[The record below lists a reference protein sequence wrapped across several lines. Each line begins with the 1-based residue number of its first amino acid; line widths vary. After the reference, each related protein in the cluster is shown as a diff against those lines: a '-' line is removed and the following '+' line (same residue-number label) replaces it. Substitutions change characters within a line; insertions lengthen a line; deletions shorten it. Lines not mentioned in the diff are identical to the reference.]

1 MTQPKSQND
10 DKRLIRQSLG
20 GCRESFGDLVRK
32 YQDRLYNSLVHFLG
46 CTTEAEDIAQEAFVL
61 AYTRLKSFRGD
72 SAFYTW
78 LYRIAVNSAISHRR
92 KRRPTVSTDRH
103 LPIDVLTDT
112 SDGHLPEHNVQRQ
125 ESVSQVHQA
134 MQMLTDEH
142 RRILV
147 LREIEG
153 YDYDAISE
161 MCEIP
166 IGTVRSRL
174 HRARGQLKQELERI
188 DQSSRQESRR

>member
-1 MTQPKSQND
+1 MSQPKSKND
-10 DKRLIRQSLG
+10 DQQLIRQSLG
-20 GCRESFGDLVRK
+20 GCRESFGTLVKK

-46 CTTEAEDIAQEAFVL
+46 CTTDAEDIAQEAFVL
-61 AYTRLKSFRGD
+61 AFTRLKSFRGD

-92 KRRPTVSTDRH
+92 RRRPVVSTDRQ
-103 LPIDVLTDT
+103 LPIDVLTDS
-112 SDGHLPEHNVQRQ
+112 SDGHLPEHHLERQ
-125 ESVSQVHQA
+125 ESVAQVHQA
-134 MQMLTDEH
+134 MQLLTDEH
-142 RRILV
+142 RSILV

-174 HRARGQLKQELERI
+174 HRARSQLKLELERI
-188 DQSSRQESRR
+188 DQSSRQESR

>member
-1 MTQPKSQND
+1 MSQPKSQND
-10 DKRLIRQSLG
+10 DRNLIRQSLD
-20 GCRESFGDLVRK
+20 GCRESFSQLVRK

-61 AYTRLKSFRGD
+61 AFTRLKSFRGD

-92 KRRPTVSTDRH
+92 RRRPAVSTDRQI
-103 LPIDVLTDT
+103 PIDVLTDT
-112 SDGHLPEHNVQRQ
+112 SDGHLPEHHVERQ
-125 ESVSQVHQA
+125 ESVAQVHQA
-134 MQMLTDEH
+134 MQLLTDEH
-142 RRILV
+142 RKILV

-161 MCEIP
+161 MCDIP

-174 HRARGQLKQELERI
+174 HRARGQLKVELERI
-188 DQSSRQESRR
+188 DLDSRQESR